1 MYVFL
6 QSLQVEECFLTFQF
20 LLIAR
25 HSFFLIHGNIL
36 SILYLLNKPA
46 IITLTALELAFITPV
61 LTTPELI
68 IPVLFIP
75 VLIIQLLIKLV
86 SGRLLLLVVVI
97 KRGVWCKA
105 FNELN
110 EIKH

>member
-61 LTTPELI
+61 LI
-68 IPVLFIP
+68 IPILFIP
-75 VLIIQLLIKLV
+75 VLIKLV
-86 SGRLLLLVVVI
+86 SGRLFLLVVVI
-97 KRGVWCKA
+97 KRGVWCTK
-105 FNELN
+105 
-110 EIKH
+110 KHK

>member
-61 LTTPELI
+61 LI
-68 IPVLFIP
+68 IPILFIP
-75 VLIIQLLIKLV
+75 VLIKLV
-86 SGRLLLLVVVI
+86 SGRLFLLVVVI